1 MTGQSKLN
9 HCYCDNGCQLSH
21 VDIKCEQTMRKQYAK
36 CPKKKPRWQLLKK
49 ANEVAT
55 NLVEEELDE
64 EVELIGLANF
74 PEVRERVFQDKVSG
88 PMIKMNKKVEM
99 RARKALAGK
108 SKEEKAQMDFKKIDD
123 VIVFRRGNRKLR
135 A

>member
-1 MTGQSKLN
+1 MTGQSKLY

-21 VDIKCEQTMRKQYAK
+21 VDIKCEKTMRKHYAK

-55 NLVEEELDE
+55 SLVEEELDE
-64 EVELIGLANF
+64 EVE
-74 PEVRERVFQDKVSG
+74 
-88 PMIKMNKKVEM
+88 M
-99 RARKALAGK
+99 RALKALAGK
-108 SKEEKAQMDFKKIDD
+108 SKEEKAQMDFKKIDG